1 MQSIDGI
8 VIEIEGRTGD
18 LQRWKVILSWRTF
31 MVYKKKQMV
40 VELKVLDGKE
50 ESGVLSMDNRMKREE
65 LKTEIE
71 RLAYLGGKIDNI
83 SQELYG

>member
-1 MQSIDGI
+1 MRSIDGI

-31 MVYKKKQMV
+31 MVYKKKQML
-40 VELKVLDGKE
+40 VELKVLVGKE

-71 RLAYLGGKIDNI
+71 RLAHLGGKIDDI

>member
-1 MQSIDGI
+1 
-8 VIEIEGRTGD
+8 
-18 LQRWKVILSWRTF
+18 
-31 MVYKKKQMV
+31 
-40 VELKVLDGKE
+40 
-50 ESGVLSMDNRMKREE
+50 MKREE